1 MSMHKVEKFPLEMHF
16 NDILLK
22 VDPVQ
27 SKSSVLLMGDDV
39 EHKVDT
45 GVVVAVGPYVLKETT
60 IKPGQRIRFRK
71 FAGEEIEWDGEKYLI
86 ILANDVRFTIHPPI
100 SEDNGSTLR
109 SV

>member
-1 MSMHKVEKFPLEMHF
+1 MHKVVEFFPLEMHF

-27 SKSSVLLMGDDV
+27 SKSAVLLMGDDV

-45 GVVVAVGPYVLKETT
+45 GVVVAVGPYVNKETT

-71 FAGEEIEWDGEKYLI
+71 FAGEVTEWDGIEYLI
-86 ILANDVRFTIHPPI
+86 IMANDVRYTIHPTPN
-100 SEDNGSTLR
+100 EDNGSTLR